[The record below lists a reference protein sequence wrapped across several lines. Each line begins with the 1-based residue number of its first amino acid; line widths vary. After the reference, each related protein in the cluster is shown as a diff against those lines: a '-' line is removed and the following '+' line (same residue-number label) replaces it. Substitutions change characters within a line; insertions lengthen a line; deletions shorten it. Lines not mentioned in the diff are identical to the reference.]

1 MQECAGVQG
10 LTVYGE
16 CSLDITPEQCAE
28 IFCNMVDSQ
37 QVEFLEEVT
46 RLFSGFKMGG
56 AMQMEN
62 MRSNPISPELSQFV
76 GQLNKYFNG
85 EE

>member
-1 MQECAGVQG
+1 MPEASTVQG

-46 RLFSGFKMGG
+46 RLFSAFKNTG
-56 AMQMEN
+56 AMQMEC
-62 MRSNPISPELSQFV
+62 MRSNPISHECRQFV
-76 GQLNKYFNG
+76 GQLNEYFNG